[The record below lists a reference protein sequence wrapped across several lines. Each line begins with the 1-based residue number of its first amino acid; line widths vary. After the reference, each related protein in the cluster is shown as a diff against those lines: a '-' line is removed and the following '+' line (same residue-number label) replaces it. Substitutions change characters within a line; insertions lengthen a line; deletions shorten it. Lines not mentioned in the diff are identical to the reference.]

1 MWRLVHSPYGR
12 VIAAI
17 KQSETR
23 AAHLGYHVWLYKASI
38 FTLSAAVSGLAGGLF
53 AMAQLAAF
61 PDVMSLHQSGY
72 VVMMTLVGGGLV
84 SFWGPVVGVFL
95 FLIARDVIGA
105 LTNAWMLYFGLLFIA
120 IVLFRPEGIAG
131 AVSAAF
137 QKHSLNPNAA
147 GPFGDA
153 AVVRRRTMALI
164 EAAGVHVR
172 FGDRVVLESIDL
184 AVPEGEFHGLMGPNG
199 AGKTTFFNVLTGR
212 VKPSRGTIRLDG
224 KDVTG
229 LSSHRIAAQGVAR
242 SFQIMTLFD
251 EFTARENVTVGLPA
265 FRARGFDMHR
275 AAASD
280 PGFADKALEILATVG
295 LADKA
300 DVRAKDLSYGDRRA
314 LEIAVAL
321 AQSPR
326 VLCLDEPTSGLG
338 SDGVQRLAALVGRL
352 KGKLTIVAIEHDM
365 EFLFS
370 LADRISVIH
379 WGQVVARG
387 TPHELQQ
394 NEWVKRSNLGRFA

>member
-1 MWRLVHSPYGR
+1 
-12 VIAAI
+12 
-17 KQSETR
+17 
-23 AAHLGYHVWLYKASI
+23 
-38 FTLSAAVSGLAGGLF
+38 
-53 AMAQLAAF
+53 
-61 PDVMSLHQSGY
+61 
-72 VVMMTLVGGGLV
+72 
-84 SFWGPVVGVFL
+84 
-95 FLIARDVIGA
+95 
-105 LTNAWMLYFGLLFIA
+105 
-120 IVLFRPEGIAG
+120 
-131 AVSAAF
+131 
-137 QKHSLNPNAA
+137 
-147 GPFGDA
+147 
-153 AVVRRRTMALI
+153 MALI
-164 EAAGVHVR
+164 EASGVHVR

-184 AVPEGEFHGLMGPNG
+184 AVGEGEFHGLMGPNG

-212 VKPSRGTIRLDG
+212 VKPNRGRVRLDDE
-224 KDVTG
+224 DVTG
-229 LSSHRIAAQGVAR
+229 LSPHRIAAKGVAR

-251 EFTARENVTVGLPA
+251 DFSARENVMVGLPA
-265 FRARGFDMHR
+265 FRARGFDMRR
-275 AAASD
+275 AAAGD
-280 PGFADKALEILATVG
+280 DGFADQATDVLATVG
-295 LADKA
+295 LADKG
-300 DVRAKDLSYGDRRA
+300 DVRAKDLAYGDRRA

-338 SDGVQRLAALVGRL
+338 SDGVQRLASLVGRL

>member
-1 MWRLVHSPYGR
+1 
-12 VIAAI
+12 
-17 KQSETR
+17 
-23 AAHLGYHVWLYKASI
+23 
-38 FTLSAAVSGLAGGLF
+38 
-53 AMAQLAAF
+53 
-61 PDVMSLHQSGY
+61 
-72 VVMMTLVGGGLV
+72 
-84 SFWGPVVGVFL
+84 
-95 FLIARDVIGA
+95 
-105 LTNAWMLYFGLLFIA
+105 
-120 IVLFRPEGIAG
+120 
-131 AVSAAF
+131 
-137 QKHSLNPNAA
+137 
-147 GPFGDA
+147 
-153 AVVRRRTMALI
+153 MALI
-164 EAAGVHVR
+164 EASGVHVR

-184 AVPEGEFHGLMGPNG
+184 AVGEGELHGLMGPNG

-212 VKPSRGTIRLDG
+212 VKPNRGRIRLADE
-224 KDVTG
+224 DVTG
-229 LSSHRIAAQGVAR
+229 LSPHRIAAKGVAR

-251 EFTARENVTVGLPA
+251 EFTARENVMVGLPA
-265 FRARGFDMHR
+265 FRARGFDMRR
-275 AAASD
+275 AAAGDSGFEESASD
-280 PGFADKALEILATVG
+280 VLATVG
-295 LADKA
+295 LADKG
-300 DVRAKDLSYGDRRA
+300 DVRAKDLAYGDRRA

>member
-1 MWRLVHSPYGR
+1 
-12 VIAAI
+12 
-17 KQSETR
+17 
-23 AAHLGYHVWLYKASI
+23 
-38 FTLSAAVSGLAGGLF
+38 
-53 AMAQLAAF
+53 
-61 PDVMSLHQSGY
+61 
-72 VVMMTLVGGGLV
+72 
-84 SFWGPVVGVFL
+84 
-95 FLIARDVIGA
+95 
-105 LTNAWMLYFGLLFIA
+105 
-120 IVLFRPEGIAG
+120 
-131 AVSAAF
+131 
-137 QKHSLNPNAA
+137 
-147 GPFGDA
+147 
-153 AVVRRRTMALI
+153 MALI
-164 EAAGVHVR
+164 EASGVHVR

-184 AVPEGEFHGLMGPNG
+184 AVGEGEFHGLMGPNG

-212 VKPSRGTIRLDG
+212 VKPNRGSIRLDDE
-224 KDVTG
+224 DVTG
-229 LSSHRIAAQGVAR
+229 LSPHRIAAKGVAR

-251 EFTARENVTVGLPA
+251 DFSARENVMVGLPA
-265 FRARGFDMHR
+265 FRARGFDMRR
-275 AAASD
+275 AAAGDSE
-280 PGFADKALEILATVG
+280 FADSASDVLATVG
-295 LADKA
+295 LADKGE
-300 DVRAKDLSYGDRRA
+300 VRAKDLAYGDRRA

-338 SDGVQRLAALVGRL
+338 SDGVQRLASLVGRL

>member
-1 MWRLVHSPYGR
+1 
-12 VIAAI
+12 
-17 KQSETR
+17 
-23 AAHLGYHVWLYKASI
+23 
-38 FTLSAAVSGLAGGLF
+38 
-53 AMAQLAAF
+53 
-61 PDVMSLHQSGY
+61 
-72 VVMMTLVGGGLV
+72 
-84 SFWGPVVGVFL
+84 
-95 FLIARDVIGA
+95 
-105 LTNAWMLYFGLLFIA
+105 
-120 IVLFRPEGIAG
+120 
-131 AVSAAF
+131 
-137 QKHSLNPNAA
+137 
-147 GPFGDA
+147 
-153 AVVRRRTMALI
+153 MALI
-164 EAAGVHVR
+164 ETSGVHVR

-184 AVPEGEFHGLMGPNG
+184 AVGEGELHGLMGPNG

-212 VKPSRGTIRLDG
+212 VKPNRGRVWLDDE
-224 KDVTG
+224 DVTG
-229 LSSHRIAAQGVAR
+229 LSPHRIAAKGVAR

-251 EFTARENVTVGLPA
+251 DFTARDNVMVGLPA
-265 FRARGFDMHR
+265 FRARGFDVRR
-275 AAASD
+275 AAAGD
-280 PGFADKALEILATVG
+280 AGFADSASEVLVTVG
-295 LADKA
+295 LADKG
-300 DVRAKDLSYGDRRA
+300 DVRARDLAYGDRRA

-338 SDGVQRLAALVGRL
+338 SDGVQRLASLVGRL

>member
-1 MWRLVHSPYGR
+1 
-12 VIAAI
+12 
-17 KQSETR
+17 
-23 AAHLGYHVWLYKASI
+23 
-38 FTLSAAVSGLAGGLF
+38 
-53 AMAQLAAF
+53 
-61 PDVMSLHQSGY
+61 
-72 VVMMTLVGGGLV
+72 
-84 SFWGPVVGVFL
+84 
-95 FLIARDVIGA
+95 
-105 LTNAWMLYFGLLFIA
+105 
-120 IVLFRPEGIAG
+120 
-131 AVSAAF
+131 
-137 QKHSLNPNAA
+137 
-147 GPFGDA
+147 
-153 AVVRRRTMALI
+153 MALI

-184 AVPEGEFHGLMGPNG
+184 AVGEGEFHGLMGPNG

-212 VKPSRGTIRLDG
+212 VKPSRGAIRLDDE
-224 KDVTG
+224 DVTR
-229 LSSHRIAAQGVAR
+229 LSPHRIAAKGVAR

-251 EFTARENVTVGLPA
+251 EYSARENVMVALPK
-265 FRARGFDMHR
+265 FRARGFDVAH
-275 AAASD
+275 AASGD
-280 PGFADKALEILATVG
+280 RDFKTEAENVLADVG

-300 DVRAKDLSYGDRRA
+300 DIRAKDLSYGDRRA

-338 SDGVQRLAALVGRL
+338 SDGVQRLVALVGRL

-365 EFLFS
+365 EFLFA

-394 NEWVKRSNLGRFA
+394 NEWVRRSNLGRFA